1 MANIKTFLEKEFMK
15 GNTLVHRD
23 GTITSYQN
31 VKIKLEKEY
40 RKGIA
45 KGEIPLEKSFTEY
58 EHDCMEEYTQID
70 TVLSDLEQSGIIWRN
85 SETSESN

>member
-1 MANIKTFLEKEFMK
+1 MK

-70 TVLSDLEQSGIIWRN
+70 TALSDLEQTGIIWRN
-85 SETSESN
+85 SETPESN